1 MFEKTYILY
10 AIIKKI
16 REIDMDEDSKN
27 MTEEEQK
34 AFIKALIKSFSDVPI
49 NELTSEYIQ
58 QSLCC
63 NIETAEIL
71 LAHVMHSRGQLREEV
86 KDLVVRNVHSLEEIC
101 SVCKTMDE
109 LDDVIKFSRLVH
121 GEKDE
126 GNPEEE
132 LSNEWKKIA
141 YETFKDVP
149 IAELRTAQVQVKL
162 KVGYSLAIRIKNWL
176 KTVI

>member
-16 REIDMDEDSKN
+16 GEIDMDGDSKN

-86 KDLVVRNVHSLEEIC
+86 KDLVARNVHSLEEIC

>member
-1 MFEKTYILY
+1 MG
-10 AIIKKI
+10 
-16 REIDMDEDSKN
+16 EDSKK

-34 AFIKALIKSFSDVPI
+34 AIIKALIESFAEVPI

-63 NIETAEIL
+63 TKETAEIM

-86 KDLVVRNVHSLEEIC
+86 KDLIVRNVNSLEEIC

-121 GEKDE
+121 GDKTE
-126 GNPEEE
+126 GNPEEK

-149 IAELRTAQVQVKL
+149 VSGLRTAQVQVKL
-162 KVGYSLAIRIKNWL
+162 KVGYSLAVRIIDWL
-176 KTVI
+176 KTVM